1 MADVS
6 TFEVLGVRIG
16 KLGTSADLSIAAAL
30 SDGDPSVDAHT
41 DANRIGFYFD
51 RTGGSEK
58 VGVVIM
64 GTDALGFF
72 AGKIEIAGNEAWHAG
87 NFNPNDY
94 QLLSEKGAAN
104 GYASLDGTGKVPAS
118 QLPLTGLNFKG
129 NWDANANSPT
139 LSSGSGTDGDWYN
152 VSVAGTTNLD
162 GITDWDVGDKAIF
175 VESVWQKIDN
185 SDESKVLA
193 SAGDATPGFLDA
205 KVDGTTIQVTGDQLA
220 VIESGLTVGAD
231 QVTTNTAS
239 FGGILS
245 GADTDVQLA
254 LDTIDDHTH
263 ALDDLSDVVNT
274 GNVVVNDAGLT
285 TVDSVSTGTTW
296 LWLLDI
302 NDGTVH
308 TGYQVLAAATGASA
322 VEYTIHP
329 ATRIDGSTIV
339 VNRAAGTTTLEVQT
353 ADPSVDTARAR
364 RMTL

>member
-1 MADVS
+1 MADAS
-6 TFEVLGVRIG
+6 TFEALGIRIG
-16 KLGTSADLSIAAAL
+16 KLGSSADLAIAAAL
-30 SDGDPSVDAHT
+30 SDGDPSIDAHT
-41 DANRIGFYFD
+41 DANRIGIYYD

-58 VGVVIM
+58 IGVVVM
-64 GTDALGFF
+64 GTDAIGFF
-72 AGKIEIAGNEAWHAG
+72 DDRVEVLGNETWHAG
-87 NFNPNDY
+87 NFNPADY

-104 GYASLDGTGKVPAS
+104 GYAELDGTGKVPAS

-185 SDESKVLA
+185 SDENKVLA

-220 VIESGLTVGAD
+220 VIEGGLTVGAD
-231 QVTTNTAS
+231 QVTADTAS

-245 GADTDVQLA
+245 GADTNVQLA

-274 GNVVVNDAGLT
+274 GDVTVNDASLT
-285 TVDSVSTGTTW
+285 TVDSVSTGTVW

-302 NDGTVH
+302 NDGNAH
-308 TGYQVLAAATGASA
+308 AGYQILASA
-322 VEYTIHP
+322 FGANDVNYTIHP

-339 VNRAAGTTTLEVQT
+339 VNRSGGTTTLEVQT